1 MLVFI
6 LLFVDAYGQ
15 DISYMSFGSRASDC
29 ILSIKADSTY
39 SLSSYDD
46 STEVEIT
53 VSLGT
58 WSSNQNKYKLT
69 DNLSSVKTYSV
80 TRIDK
85 FNIIVANMACFNPG
99 DKLRINRFRNQNEH
113 WSFDGTIIL
122 GQMNGVKIDFLNGVR
137 EKFIAGQVVERD
149 TIFTFDEKIY

>member
-69 DNLSSVKTYSV
+69 DNLSLVN
-80 TRIDK
+80 K